1 MKSPFSL
8 QMLLPLLI
16 VLVALA
22 IMIQIGILS
31 FAFQKLGL
39 SADSA
44 LAILLAALI
53 GSAIN
58 IPLFSIKAIPVDD
71 ALRDWPPYQLLRP
84 HQRPFQG
91 RTIIAVNVGGCII
104 PLLLVIYL
112 FVSQALELLP
122 VLLAIG
128 LVTWVSYA
136 FSRAIPGMGIAMP
149 ILIAP
154 LAAVLAAGLI
164 YPEQRGAVA
173 YICGTLG
180 VLIGADLLR
189 LKDIRQLGAP
199 VASIGGAGTFDGIFF
214 TGIIAVLLA

>member
-8 QMLLPLLI
+8 RILLPLLVI
-16 VLVALA
+16 LLALA
-22 IMIQIGILS
+22 ILIQIGILS

-39 SADSA
+39 SAD
-44 LAILLAALI
+44 AALVI
-53 GSAIN
+53 LVAALVGSAIN
-58 IPLFSIKAIPVDD
+58 IPLFRIKAEPVPDT
-71 ALRDWPPYQLLRP
+71 LRNWPAYQLLRP
-84 HQRPFQG
+84 HVHPFQG
-91 RTIIAVNVGGCII
+91 WTIVAVNVGGCII

-112 FVSQALELLP
+112 LVSLALAPLP
-122 VLLAIG
+122 VLLAVAI
-128 LVTWVSYA
+128 VTWVSYL

-154 LAAVLAAGLI
+154 LTAVIAASLI

-173 YICGTLG
+173 YVCGTLG

-189 LKDIRQLGAP
+189 LKDIRQLGTP

-214 TGIIAVLLA
+214 TGILAVLLA